1 MGPQKVNEIADS
13 GMPFVVALRRRDEG
27 MVTKDRTLEIDGNR
41 LTLLPTG
48 PQRFDALIHL
58 IDEAETSLRLL
69 YYIYTADRSGAAV
82 RTALLRAMDR
92 GVAVSLLID
101 GFGSSDTRETYFRE
115 LTYRGAKFCR
125 FNPSYG
131 RRYLLRNHQKLA
143 LADGETAHPKI
154 IIGGFNVEDSYFGDF
169 SEKAWRDIGLIVE
182 GPAAARVVPY
192 YDALIGWAL
201 NRRSRLKTLRAVV
214 RRFSEHQGPLQWLY
228 GGPMQLKSPWAL
240 ATIHD
245 LSRTNDLE
253 MIAAYFAPMGGMLR
267 RISDIANRGRA
278 RVITASKSDNRATI
292 DAARSTYARLLR
304 RGVKVFE
311 YQPVK
316 LHSKLLV
323 MDDVV
328 HIGSSNFD
336 LRSLYLNMEMMLRVH
351 HPDFAIMM
359 RSYFEHEL
367 DNCEEITPSV
377 LKKSGWF
384 QRLRWKIGWFLVT
397 SLDYTVT
404 RRLALRVP

>member
-1 MGPQKVNEIADS
+1 MATG
-13 GMPFVVALRRRDEG
+13 
-27 MVTKDRTLEIDGNR
+27 DRTLTIEGNR
-41 LTLLPTG
+41 LTLLPDG
-48 PQRFDALIHL
+48 PQRLKVL
-58 IDEAETSLRLL
+58 IDLIDGAVKSIRML
-69 YYIYTADRSGAAV
+69 YYIYTADHSGAAV
-82 RTALLRAMDR
+82 RSALIRALDH

-101 GFGSSDTRETYFRE
+101 GFGSSRTNEGYFRE
-115 LTYRGAKFCR
+115 LADKGAAFCR

-131 RRYLLRNHQKLA
+131 RRYLLRNHQKLT
-143 LADGETAHPKI
+143 LADGTRI
-154 IIGGFNVEDSYFGDF
+154 LIGGFNIEDSYFGDF
-169 SEKAWRDIGLIVE
+169 SDKAWRDIGLLVE
-182 GPAAARVVPY
+182 GPAAERVVPY
-192 YDALIGWAL
+192 YDALMAWAL
-201 NRRSRLKTLRAVV
+201 SRRSRLKTLRAVV
-214 RRFSEHQGPLQWLY
+214 RRFSEHKGPLQWQY

-245 LSRTNDLE
+245 LSRANDLE

-267 RISDIANRGRA
+267 RIGDVARRGRA
-278 RVITASKSDNRATI
+278 RVVTASKSDNRPTI
-292 DAARSTYARLLR
+292 DAARSTYARLLK
-304 RGVKVFE
+304 RGVEVFE

-367 DNCEEITPSV
+367 GSCKEITQESHAQASW
-377 LKKSGWF
+377 L
-384 QRLRWKIGWFLVT
+384 QRLRWRIGWFLVT